1 MLPLQGM
8 LGKDANQVSVMNNF
22 ARLQASMDTR
32 NCQTAL
38 SFNRW
43 RWHKWYYWYGWHN
56 YRWLRR
62 RRACRMGNGTFVE
75 LIMQQVN
82 SIILVKVSETT
93 DVSQAQSDVVLNGKS
108 TGIIVPGQVL
118 EAAVQVNEQR
128 YILFLTD
135 DIIFEESLTIV
146 LIDVH
151 DGLKE
156 IVRLGNEYSTGTF
169 ADLQVTDHSVDF
181 RFIGDYIWTL
191 KVSDSPRLRLPFVSD
206 PKGVKR
212 ESGLKKYITISAAPA
227 SENVS

>member
-1 MLPLQGM
+1 
-8 LGKDANQVSVMNNF
+8 
-22 ARLQASMDTR
+22 
-32 NCQTAL
+32 
-38 SFNRW
+38 
-43 RWHKWYYWYGWHN
+43 
-56 YRWLRR
+56 
-62 RRACRMGNGTFVE
+62 
-75 LIMQQVN
+75 MQQVN
-82 SIILVKVSETT
+82 SIALVKVHEAS

-135 DIIFEESLTIV
+135 DIIFEESLTIA

-156 IVRLGNEYSTGTF
+156 IVHLGNEYSTGNF
-169 ADLQVTDHSVDF
+169 ADLQVTDDSVDF

-212 ESGLKKYITISAAPA
+212 EYGLKKYITISATPA

>member
-1 MLPLQGM
+1 MQTKSTLHIFKLQWIPEI
-8 LGKDANQVSVMNNF
+8 
-22 ARLQASMDTR
+22 ARRHYHSMGEVD
-32 NCQTAL
+32 
-38 SFNRW
+38 F
-43 RWHKWYYWYGWHN
+43 WHGWHH
-56 YRWLRR
+56 YRRLRR

-75 LIMQQVN
+75 LIMQKVN
-82 SIILVKVSETT
+82 SITLVKVSEAT

-135 DIIFEESLTIV
+135 DIIFEESLTIA

-156 IVRLGNEYSTGTF
+156 IVRLGNEYSTGSF
-169 ADLQVTDHSVDF
+169 ADLLVTYDSVDF
-181 RFIGDYIWTL
+181 RFFGDYIWTL

-206 PKGVKR
+206 PKDVKR
-212 ESGLKKYITISAAPA
+212 ESGLKKYITISATPA

>member
-1 MLPLQGM
+1 
-8 LGKDANQVSVMNNF
+8 
-22 ARLQASMDTR
+22 
-32 NCQTAL
+32 
-38 SFNRW
+38 
-43 RWHKWYYWYGWHN
+43 
-56 YRWLRR
+56 
-62 RRACRMGNGTFVE
+62 
-75 LIMQQVN
+75 MQQVN
-82 SIILVKVSETT
+82 SITLVKVSDAT

-108 TGIIVPGQVL
+108 TGINVPGQVL

-135 DIIFEESLTIV
+135 DIIFEESLTIA

-169 ADLQVTDHSVDF
+169 ADLQVTDDSVDF
-181 RFIGDYIWTL
+181 RFIGGYIWTL

-212 ESGLKKYITISAAPA
+212 ESGLIKYITISATPA

>member
-1 MLPLQGM
+1 
-8 LGKDANQVSVMNNF
+8 
-22 ARLQASMDTR
+22 
-32 NCQTAL
+32 
-38 SFNRW
+38 
-43 RWHKWYYWYGWHN
+43 
-56 YRWLRR
+56 
-62 RRACRMGNGTFVE
+62 
-75 LIMQQVN
+75 MQQVN
-82 SIILVKVSETT
+82 SISLVKVHDAT

-135 DIIFEESLTIV
+135 DIIFEESLTIA

-151 DGLKE
+151 EGLKE
-156 IVRLGNEYSTGTF
+156 IVSLGNEYSTGSF
-169 ADLQVTDHSVDF
+169 ADLQVTDDSVDF

-191 KVSDSPRLRLPFVSD
+191 KVSDSPRLRLPFFSD

-212 ESGLKKYITISAAPA
+212 ESALKKYITISATPA

>member
-1 MLPLQGM
+1 MPRQKMLA
-8 LGKDANQVSVMNNF
+8 KDANQVPGMNSF
-22 ARLQASMDTR
+22 ARIQASMDTR

-38 SFNRW
+38 SFNRG
-43 RWHKWYYWYGWHN
+43 RWHN

-62 RRACRMGNGTFVE
+62 QCFCCMGNRTFVE
-75 LIMQQVN
+75 VIMQQVN
-82 SIILVKVSETT
+82 SISLVMVREAT
-93 DVSQAQSDVVLNGKS
+93 DVSQAQSDVVLNGRS

-118 EAAVQVNEQR
+118 EAAIQVNEQR
-128 YILFLTD
+128 FILFLTD
-135 DIIFEESLTIV
+135 DIIFEESLTIA

-156 IVRLGNEYSTGTF
+156 IVHLGNEYSTGTF
-169 ADLQVTDHSVDF
+169 ADLQVTDDSVDF
-181 RFIGDYIWTL
+181 RFIGDYIWIL

-212 ESGLKKYITISAAPA
+212 TSGLKKYITITAAPS

>member
-1 MLPLQGM
+1 
-8 LGKDANQVSVMNNF
+8 
-22 ARLQASMDTR
+22 
-32 NCQTAL
+32 
-38 SFNRW
+38 
-43 RWHKWYYWYGWHN
+43 
-56 YRWLRR
+56 
-62 RRACRMGNGTFVE
+62 
-75 LIMQQVN
+75 MQQVN
-82 SIILVKVSETT
+82 SITLVKVSDTT

-135 DIIFEESLTIV
+135 DIIFEESLTIA

-169 ADLQVTDHSVDF
+169 ADLQVTDDSVDF
-181 RFIGDYIWTL
+181 KFIGDYIWTL
-191 KVSDSPRLRLPFVSD
+191 TVSDSPRLRLPFVSD

-212 ESGLKKYITISAAPA
+212 ESGLTKYITISAAPA

>member
-1 MLPLQGM
+1 
-8 LGKDANQVSVMNNF
+8 
-22 ARLQASMDTR
+22 
-32 NCQTAL
+32 
-38 SFNRW
+38 
-43 RWHKWYYWYGWHN
+43 
-56 YRWLRR
+56 
-62 RRACRMGNGTFVE
+62 
-75 LIMQQVN
+75 MQQVN
-82 SIILVKVSETT
+82 SIALVKVHEAT
-93 DVSQAQSDVVLNGKS
+93 DVSQDQSDIVLHGKS

-135 DIIFEESLTIV
+135 DIIFEESLTIA

-169 ADLQVTDHSVDF
+169 ADLQVTDDSVDF

-206 PKGVKR
+206 PKEVKR
-212 ESGLKKYITISAAPA
+212 ESGLKKYITIFAAPA

>member
-1 MLPLQGM
+1 
-8 LGKDANQVSVMNNF
+8 
-22 ARLQASMDTR
+22 
-32 NCQTAL
+32 
-38 SFNRW
+38 
-43 RWHKWYYWYGWHN
+43 
-56 YRWLRR
+56 
-62 RRACRMGNGTFVE
+62 VE

-82 SIILVKVSETT
+82 SIELVNTRDAI
-93 DVSQAQSDVVLNGKS
+93 DVSQAQSDVLLNGKS

-128 YILFLTD
+128 YLLFLTD
-135 DIIFEESLTIV
+135 DIIFEESLTIA

-156 IVRLGNEYSTGTF
+156 IVHLGNEYSTGSF
-169 ADLQVTDHSVDF
+169 ADLQVTDDSVGF

-191 KVSDSPRLRLPFVSD
+191 KVSDSPRLRLPFFSD

-212 ESGLKKYITISAAPA
+212 ESGLKKYITISAVPA

>member
-1 MLPLQGM
+1 MQTKSTLHI
-8 LGKDANQVSVMNNF
+8 F
-22 ARLQASMDTR
+22 RLQSIPEIARRHYHSMGEVD
-32 NCQTAL
+32 
-38 SFNRW
+38 F
-43 RWHKWYYWYGWHN
+43 WHGWHH
-56 YRWLRR
+56 YRRLCRLRS
-62 RRACRMGNGTFVE
+62 CCMGNGTFVE

-82 SIILVKVSETT
+82 SISLVKVRDAT
-93 DVSQAQSDVVLNGKS
+93 DVSQAQSDVVLSGKS

-135 DIIFEESLTIV
+135 DIIFEESLTIA

-156 IVRLGNEYSTGTF
+156 IVHLGNEYSTGTF
-169 ADLQVTDHSVDF
+169 ADLQVTDDNVDF

-191 KVSDSPRLRLPFVSD
+191 KVSNSPRLRLPFVSD

-212 ESGLKKYITISAAPA
+212 ESGLKKYITISATPA

>member
-1 MLPLQGM
+1 
-8 LGKDANQVSVMNNF
+8 
-22 ARLQASMDTR
+22 
-32 NCQTAL
+32 
-38 SFNRW
+38 
-43 RWHKWYYWYGWHN
+43 
-56 YRWLRR
+56 
-62 RRACRMGNGTFVE
+62 
-75 LIMQQVN
+75 MQQVN
-82 SIILVKVSETT
+82 SIALVKVHEAP
-93 DVSQAQSDVVLNGKS
+93 DVSQDQSDIVLHGKS

-118 EAAVQVNEQR
+118 EAAVQVHEQR

-135 DIIFEESLTIV
+135 DIIFEESLTIA

-169 ADLQVTDHSVDF
+169 ADLQVTDDSMDF

-206 PKGVKR
+206 PKVVKR

>member
-1 MLPLQGM
+1 
-8 LGKDANQVSVMNNF
+8 
-22 ARLQASMDTR
+22 MDTR

-38 SFNRW
+38 SFNGEVDF
-43 RWHKWYYWYGWHN
+43 WHGWHH
-56 YRWLRR
+56 YRRLRR
-62 RRACRMGNGTFVE
+62 RRSCCMGNGTFVE

-82 SIILVKVSETT
+82 SISLVKVHDAT

-135 DIIFEESLTIV
+135 DIIFEESLTIA
-146 LIDVH
+146 LFDVH

-156 IVRLGNEYSTGTF
+156 IVHLGNEYSTGSF
-169 ADLQVTDHSVDF
+169 ADLLVTDDSVDF

-191 KVSDSPRLRLPFVSD
+191 KVSNSPRLRLPFVSD

-212 ESGLKKYITISAAPA
+212 ESGLKKYITISVTPA
-227 SENVS
+227 SENVI